1 MGIHIL
7 CIVVGGRSSE
17 DGGQTYVKYVRGQQT
32 RYDNRWV
39 VPGALKMQDLKMTDL
54 DISKLAHKTCMA
66 SKANVN

>member
-1 MGIHIL
+1 MGEDSYPL
-7 CIVVGGRSSE
+7 YRRRSPE
-17 DGGQTYVKYVRGQQT
+17 DGGQTYAKYVRGQQT

-66 SKANVN
+66 SKANVK